1 MISWF
6 YIDLMELSMLW
17 RTKSRVDDLSKKKKK
32 SRVDAGDFVGCSSGW
47 LGFALI

>member
-17 RTKSRVDDLSKKKKK
+17 RTKSRVD
-32 SRVDAGDFVGCSSGW
+32 AGDFVGCSSGW